1 MLSLH
6 STLASYMPGLR
17 PQLVAASGLS
27 ESVASLLEQE
37 ALPLM
42 VRALGTTGTLGKS
55 EDVWATCQ
63 RLYQAQA
70 NGSPTEL
77 TRTDNDWPQQRQQL
91 AHALLGA
98 GPMAAI
104 AQRHAPTAPARATT
118 VLGCLAVL
126 LLATAGQQAAENQL
140 SAATL
145 SHWLR
150 EQASLVQPQH
160 PTAKAAA
167 VGTARPPVPT
177 TAARWWPL
185 AALATV
191 GIGASVFFWQQQ
203 APTLDVIGTSTPA
216 AAITAPTTT
225 QPGAMTPAAA
235 VDGQPQPSATP
246 QPAAT
251 DAGAAPV
258 STKEGAPVSAAAPEV
273 VLTAART
280 EAPAALP
287 AASEAAEAAPNLPAE
302 ASKPAGVVL
311 RDTIGNAK
319 LAARIGGHYNATQG
333 RYERDNGQ
341 PLMVSL
347 PRHVTLMVGIN
358 STESLLY
365 KRLSNPAFA
374 TRQPADL
381 DRLTFAL
388 GRDKLDMEGAQQ
400 LGNVAHLLKTFPG
413 NKLVVFGNAGPAEP
427 QALTLALNRAQAAV
441 NELVKQ
447 GIPRASLQA
456 QGRLRSSSENPKDA
470 DYSRRIALYIS
481 QIN

>member
-1 MLSLH
+1 
-6 STLASYMPGLR
+6 MPGLR
-17 PQLVAASGLS
+17 PRLVAASGLS
-27 ESVASLLEQE
+27 ESAAILLEEE

-42 VRALGTTGTLGKS
+42 VRALGTADTLGKS

-63 RLYQAQA
+63 RLYEAQA
-70 NGSPTEL
+70 NGSSTEL
-77 TRTDNDWPQQRQQL
+77 TRTDNDWPRQRQQL

-126 LLATAGQQAAENQL
+126 LLATAGQQAAEHQL

-145 SHWLR
+145 NNWLR
-150 EQASLVQPQH
+150 EQASLAQPLH
-160 PTAKAAA
+160 PTVKAAA
-167 VGTARPPVPT
+167 GGTGGTARPPAPPA
-177 TAARWWPL
+177 AARWWPL

-203 APTLDVIGTSTPA
+203 APALDVVGTSTPA
-216 AAITAPTTT
+216 AIAAPATT
-225 QPGAMTPAAA
+225 QPGAVTPAATVA
-235 VDGQPQPSATP
+235 GQPQPSATP
-246 QPAAT
+246 QPRAT
-251 DAGAAPV
+251 DTGAAPV
-258 STKEGAPVSAAAPEV
+258 STKEEAPVSAAPPEV

-280 EAPAALP
+280 AAPAALP
-287 AASEAAEAAPNLPAE
+287 AAAEAAAAAPNLPAE
-302 ASKPAGVVL
+302 ASKPTGAML
-311 RDTIGNAK
+311 RDTVGNAK
-319 LAARIGGHYNATQG
+319 LANRIGGHYNTDKG

-381 DRLTFAL
+381 DRLAFAV
-388 GRDKLDMEGAQQ
+388 GKDKLDMEGAQQ

-447 GIPRASLQA
+447 GIPRTSLQA
-456 QGRLRSSSENPKDA
+456 QGRLRSSAENPKDA

-481 QIN
+481 QLN